1 MFEYLSLLYGIDIFI
16 KKSRIKRTTTSVN
29 DVANDN
35 IVTFLSLTMPS
46 LKYKKHV
53 TTAFTFSIK
62 IGIWEMPG
70 YLGNFPNSYR
80 NFRAVYL

>member
-1 MFEYLSLLYGIDIFI
+1 MGGGYSLKKLLNKCKMFEYLSLLYGIDIFI

-46 LKYKKHV
+46 LKYKKPKS
-53 TTAFTFSIK
+53 F
-62 IGIWEMPG
+62 
-70 YLGNFPNSYR
+70 
-80 NFRAVYL
+80 

>member
-46 LKYKKHV
+46 LKYKKPKS
-53 TTAFTFSIK
+53 F
-62 IGIWEMPG
+62 
-70 YLGNFPNSYR
+70 
-80 NFRAVYL
+80 